1 MVRTCQGVQS
11 TRSQR
16 QEIIDTRLEVDD
28 MNPPQEACAVA
39 KNEMFFFT
47 ALADDIEGVLY
58 SDQTG
63 RFTVMS

>member
-1 MVRTCQGVQS
+1 
-11 TRSQR
+11 
-16 QEIIDTRLEVDD
+16 